1 MKNRQ
6 KPRETLHKISTYLRS
21 KTGTYTGTT
30 PVRKTKRFVEG
41 RTKQVP
47 SSTKVGKDPHVYR
60 QRTNNLF
67 IGRKGCCK
75 KVEKV
80 EA

>member
-6 KPRETLHKISTYLRS
+6 KTRKILHKFSTYLRGS
-21 KTGTYTGTT
+21 TGTYTGTST
-30 PVRKTKRFVEG
+30 HRKTKRLVEG

-60 QRTNNLF
+60 QRTNNPF
-67 IGRKGCCK
+67 VGRKGCCK
-75 KVEKV
+75 KIEKV